1 MRIDLPSPNKFNH
14 TFERALGVSLREKVC
29 GITTDSRDVNENDL
43 YIAIDGDKVD
53 GHSFLSEVYEKG
65 AAAALVSKVDNNLKL
80 YQIEVE
86 STVQSIGKVA
96 ALWRDKFQIP
106 IIGITG
112 TNGKTSTKEL
122 LKHIL
127 SSKYDIHATEGNYNT
142 SIGLPLTLLKLTE
155 YYGASIL
162 EMGANQPGDIELLC
176 KIANPTHGVITN
188 IAPAHLEGFGDIE
201 NVTKTKGALFEHL
214 SEGISFVNAAD
225 YRIKKLNIPGKFITF
240 GLTSN
245 CDYPADIHHNSEGS
259 IVLTIDSE
267 EVITNSSNLSFAK
280 NVIACSAIA
289 CELDVS
295 WESIKDRIKTFK
307 PPKGRCEIKSNG
319 KITIIDDTYN
329 ANVESTF
336 AAIDYLKAFS
346 GNGKKIFIFGDMLEL
361 GEFSTKQH
369 SDVGK
374 KCKEVELSA
383 VLTIGR
389 ETIATDNEFDSSII
403 HKHFDN
409 KNELISYYNDI
420 CEKNDQVLI
429 KGSRGMQMEKIVNSI
444 IE

>member
-1 MRIDLPSPNKFNH
+1 MRIDLPSPNKFHH

-295 WESIKDRIKTFK
+295 WESIKDRI
-307 PPKGRCEIKSNG
+307 
-319 KITIIDDTYN
+319 
-329 ANVESTF
+329 
-336 AAIDYLKAFS
+336 
-346 GNGKKIFIFGDMLEL
+346 
-361 GEFSTKQH
+361 
-369 SDVGK
+369 
-374 KCKEVELSA
+374 
-383 VLTIGR
+383 
-389 ETIATDNEFDSSII
+389 
-403 HKHFDN
+403 
-409 KNELISYYNDI
+409 
-420 CEKNDQVLI
+420 
-429 KGSRGMQMEKIVNSI
+429 
-444 IE
+444 